1 MNDISSLDRPDVICH
16 MGMSLDGKVTGAFL
30 SQPQCADAIDVY
42 YQINRD
48 YQANAFACGRVTM
61 EGSFTK
67 GFRPDLTPFTE
78 EVVPPMDY
86 VANDHASFFAVAFDR
101 QGRLGWTSG
110 TIEDDD
116 PGYGGAHI
124 IEVLCE
130 GVPQAYL
137 AYLQSVGVSYI
148 FASRE
153 GEEGMELDLPLAL
166 HKLKTI
172 FGIKKL
178 LLEGGSILNG
188 AFQRE
193 DLVDELSLVVM
204 PCVAEADDKP
214 LFFDSRS
221 GQFTLE
227 DSKLLGSTPWLRYK
241 RTR

>member
-1 MNDISSLDRPDVICH
+1 MNDNSSLDRPDVICH

-30 SQPQCADAIDVY
+30 SQPQCASATDIY

-67 GFRPDLTPFTE
+67 GFRPDLAPFAE

-86 VANDHASFFAVAFDR
+86 VANDRAAFFAVAFDR

-124 IEVLCE
+124 VEVLCE

-153 GEEGMELDLPLAL
+153 GENGMELDLPLAL
-166 HKLKTI
+166 NKLKTI

-214 LFFDSRS
+214 LFFDSRP
-221 GQFTLE
+221 GQFALL
-227 DSKLLGSTPWLRYK
+227 DSKLLGTTPWLRYK

>member
-1 MNDISSLDRPDVICH
+1 MNDNTSLDRPVVICH

-48 YQANAFACGRVTM
+48 YQADAYACGRITM
-61 EGSFTK
+61 ESSFTQ
-67 GFRPDLTPFTE
+67 GFRPDLSPFAE

-86 VANDHASFFAVAFDR
+86 VADDRAAFFAVAFDR
-101 QGRLGWTSG
+101 RGRLGWKTG
-110 TIEDDD
+110 TIQDDD

-148 FASRE
+148 FAGCEKE
-153 GEEGMELDLPLAL
+153 GRMELDLPLAL
-166 HKLKTI
+166 HKLKSI
-172 FGIKKL
+172 FGIKTL

-193 DLVDELSLVVM
+193 DLVDELSLVMM